1 MTGLLNSVKKVIP
14 FNSGNENQEDEINK
28 IVQEENEDEAKKP
41 EDEAKKEE
49 ETEEEKKKRGK
60 LTNFIV
66 VKVIELKPEASM
78 EHLLAKLNSYSI
90 ARLEILEKQCKNEPY
105 PFIHRAKPGEVLICN
120 DNNRYTIMEE
130 TDITIQRLR

>member
-28 IVQEENEDEAKKP
+28 IVQEET
-41 EDEAKKEE
+41 EE
-49 ETEEEKKKRGK
+49 EEKVEEESEEEKKKRGK